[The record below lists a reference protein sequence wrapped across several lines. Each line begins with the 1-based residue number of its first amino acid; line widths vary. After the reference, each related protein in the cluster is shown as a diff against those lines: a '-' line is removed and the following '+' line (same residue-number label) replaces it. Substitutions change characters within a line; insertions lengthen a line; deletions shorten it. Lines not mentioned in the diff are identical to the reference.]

1 MTLEERLAAMR
12 AELDAASKRESFW
25 ALIGAEIAAFE
36 ADRVVL
42 RIPLRRQ
49 WINLG
54 GVVHGGSSAAFL
66 DQAAG
71 LAANAT
77 PEGRWV
83 TAKGE
88 LSYRAPLPGD
98 ADHLICEARAL
109 EREGRTARVVA
120 SATAPGA
127 DRPGLEAAYVF
138 VRIREPSNPGTT

>member
-1 MTLEERLAAMR
+1 MTLRERLDAMR
-12 AELDAASKRESFW
+12 AELEAASKRESFW
-25 ALIGAEIAAFE
+25 ALIGAEIDVFE

-54 GVVHGGSSAAFL
+54 GVVHGGASAAFL
-66 DQAAG
+66 DQVAG

-88 LSYRAPLPGD
+88 LSYRAPLPGE

-109 EREGRTARVVA
+109 EREGRTARVAA
-120 SATAPGA
+120 SACAPGA
-127 DRPGLEAAYVF
+127 DRPGLEASYVF
-138 VRIREPSNPGTT
+138 VRIRERADPGTT